1 MRNFQCSKCN
11 SSKLSYQQYVKC
23 TMPVQIQHDG
33 TIYYSPSII
42 NEDHSLGVNYGFCC
56 ADCGTMIYHRSDPL
70 QTEGELIWYL
80 SLSEDE
86 RQRQENEYFE
96 QIRAQQDYEEQQRRE
111 FDELIS
117 QNIEE

>member
-1 MRNFQCSKCN
+1 MINFKCERCG
-11 SSKLSYQQYVKC
+11 SSKLAYRKFVSC
-23 TMPVQIQHDG
+23 ITPIQILEDE

-56 ADCGTMIYHRSDPL
+56 ADCGTMIYHRNDPL
-70 QTEGELIWYL
+70 ETEGELMWYL

-117 QNIEE
+117 QIVED